1 MTFSTDDSMSYPVI
15 VAGKSVKLSP
25 KTVNSNTNDAAMTE
39 PSNAELST
47 IRSADSLD
55 GANPN
60 IQYMSA
66 VDVTRMSDPSVAS
79 ATVEETSSGIVIRR
93 SLFTMSA
100 ALPLLSVLFGRI

>member
-1 MTFSTDDSMSYPVI
+1 MTNDSMSYPVI
-15 VAGKSVKLSP
+15 VAGKSVKLSA
-25 KTVNSNTNDAAMTE
+25 KAEKEKAKQSTEQSSKAAK
-39 PSNAELST
+39 LSI
-47 IRSADSLD
+47 IRSGDTSD
-55 GANPN
+55 EANPN